1 MIEAA
6 TRIFDTTDPA
16 RLRASRRVTFVSML
30 VNVVLSLAQIVIGV
44 IGHSQ
49 ALVADA
55 FHTLADLTSDVAV
68 LFAVRH
74 SSKGADAD
82 HPYGH
87 ARIETA
93 VTVFLGVLLLLVALG
108 IGFRAALRIVSD
120 APYLMPSPVTLWVA
134 GLTIV
139 GKEGLYRYTSR
150 AAKRYGSDLLRASA
164 WHHRSDAISSII
176 VFAGIGGSLLG
187 FQYGDALAAAGVAV
201 FIARIGVD
209 LGWRG
214 VRELIDT
221 GLGPDDVGRIE
232 RAIREVDGVKAL
244 HLLRTRSTGGR
255 ALVDVHIIVDDRI
268 SVSEGHFIAEA
279 VRRRLM
285 EEIDIVADVMVHIDT
300 ENDLVT
306 ASCDHLP
313 SRAEVR
319 RRLDRYLATTG
330 CADKIERM
338 LMHYGDGKMSVD
350 LFLPVGCARDGE
362 DARAIAERIRAA
374 IRAAGD
380 PDVGDVNVHFSA
392 DKAAR

>member
-1 MIEAA
+1 MEAA
-6 TRIFDTTDPA
+6 TRTFDTTDPA
-16 RLRASRRVTFVSML
+16 RLRASRRVTFVSMF

-93 VTVFLGVLLLLVALG
+93 VTVFLGVLLVLVALG

-120 APYLMPSPVTLWVA
+120 APYVMPSPVTLWVA

-150 AAKRYGSDLLRASA
+150 AAKRFGSELLRASA

-221 GLGPDDVGRIE
+221 GLGPDEVRRIE

-300 ENDLVT
+300 EDDLVT

-319 RRLDRYLATTG
+319 RRLDRYLAVTG

-338 LMHYGDGKMSVD
+338 LLHYGNGKMSVD
-350 LFLPVGCARDGE
+350 LFLPVNCARNDE
-362 DARAIAERIRAA
+362 DARALADRIRAA

-380 PDVGDVNVHFSA
+380 SDIQDVNVQFSA
-392 DKAAR
+392 SKPAG

>member
-1 MIEAA
+1 MEAA
-6 TRIFDTTDPA
+6 PRIFDTTDPA
-16 RLRASRRVTFVSML
+16 RLRASRRVTFVSMF

-93 VTVFLGVLLLLVALG
+93 VTVLLGLLLVLVALG
-108 IGFRAALRIVSD
+108 IGFRAAYRIVSV
-120 APYLMPSPVTLWVA
+120 APYVMPSPVTLWVA

-150 AAKRYGSDLLRASA
+150 AAKRFGSELLRASA

-221 GLGPDDVGRIE
+221 GLGQDDISRIE

-279 VRRRLM
+279 VRRRLV
-285 EEIDIVADVMVHIDT
+285 EEIDIVADVLVHIDT

-319 RRLDRYLATTG
+319 ARLDRYLAGTG
-330 CADKIERM
+330 CADKVERM
-338 LMHYGDGKMSVD
+338 LLHYGDGKMSVD
-350 LFLPVGCARDGE
+350 LFLPVGCARDGD
-362 DARAIAERIRAA
+362 DARALADRIRAA

-380 PDVGDVNVHFSA
+380 PDIRDVHVQFSA
-392 DKAAR
+392 ADPAR